1 MTAYI
6 NLSGEFAYLS
16 IYLMKWQRGYK
27 LSLLSQVLLFS
38 IITAVQIYLGQDWG
52 FSEISKICHERSWQ
66 VQSCAFNS
74 KKQLYSPC
82 YVCEVST
89 WTGWAKP
96 HLLQHKRVQSL
107 VSEVPN
113 LRKPSGIKSSRL
125 FALQLVFTQGIYT
138 SPNWQNTHLSTQ
150 SHQVTVSHHL

>member
-6 NLSGEFAYLS
+6 NLSGEFAYLN
-16 IYLMKWQRGYK
+16 IYLMRWQKGYK
-27 LSLLSQVLLFS
+27 LSLLSQVLLFT
-38 IITAVQIYLGQDWG
+38 IITTVQIYLRQDWI

-74 KKQLYSPC
+74 KKQLYIPC

-89 WTGWAKP
+89 WAGWAKP

-107 VSEVPN
+107 VSEAPN
-113 LRKPSGIKSSRL
+113 LRNPSGIKSFKL
-125 FALQLVFTQGIYT
+125 FAPQLAFTQGIHI
-138 SPNWQNTHLSTQ
+138 SQNQQDTHLSTQ
-150 SHQVTVSHHL
+150 GHQVTVSYHL